1 MLLSYKQDNGRIA
14 KNTLLLYMRTILV
27 MLVSLFTSRVV
38 LSALGVDD
46 YGIYNVVGGV
56 VAMFT
61 VVSGA
66 LSASISRFI
75 TFELG
80 RNDIEKLKRIFST
93 SINIQIGISLL
104 ILFLGE
110 TIGVWFLNYKMN
122 IPVERLDA
130 ANWVLQC
137 SLITFIINLISVP
150 YNAAIIAHEK
160 MSAFAYISIL
170 EVILKLL
177 IVYLLYI
184 SMWDKLI
191 VYSSLLVLVAI
202 IIRMVYGVY
211 CNRCFVET
219 RYLLFFPVFF

>member
-160 MSAFAYISIL
+160 MSAFAHISIL

-177 IVYLLYI
+177 IVY
-184 SMWDKLI
+184 
-191 VYSSLLVLVAI
+191 
-202 IIRMVYGVY
+202 
-211 CNRCFVET
+211 
-219 RYLLFFPVFF
+219 

>member
-1 MLLSYKQDNGRIA
+1 MISNYKQDNGRIA

-27 MLVSLFTSRVV
+27 MFVSLFTSRVV
-38 LSALGVDD
+38 LSVLGVDD
-46 YGIYNVVGGV
+46 YGIYNIVGGV

-66 LSASISRFI
+66 LSAAISRFI

-80 RNDIEKLKRIFST
+80 RNDIDKLKRIFST
-93 SINIQIGISLL
+93 SMNIQIGISLL

-170 EVILKLL
+170 EAVLKLL
-177 IVYLLYI
+177 IVYLL
-184 SMWDKLI
+184 
-191 VYSSLLVLVAI
+191 
-202 IIRMVYGVY
+202 
-211 CNRCFVET
+211 
-219 RYLLFFPVFF
+219 

>member
-1 MLLSYKQDNGRIA
+1 
-14 KNTLLLYMRTILV
+14 MRTILV

-66 LSASISRFI
+66 LSASISRFV

-104 ILFLGE
+104 ILLLGE

-130 ANWVLQC
+130 A
-137 SLITFIINLISVP
+137 
-150 YNAAIIAHEK
+150 
-160 MSAFAYISIL
+160 
-170 EVILKLL
+170 
-177 IVYLLYI
+177 
-184 SMWDKLI
+184 
-191 VYSSLLVLVAI
+191 
-202 IIRMVYGVY
+202 
-211 CNRCFVET
+211 
-219 RYLLFFPVFF
+219 

>member
-93 SINIQIGISLL
+93 SINILRRNNWSL
-104 ILFLGE
+104 
-110 TIGVWFLNYKMN
+110 V
-122 IPVERLDA
+122 
-130 ANWVLQC
+130 
-137 SLITFIINLISVP
+137 S
-150 YNAAIIAHEK
+150 
-160 MSAFAYISIL
+160 
-170 EVILKLL
+170 
-177 IVYLLYI
+177 
-184 SMWDKLI
+184 
-191 VYSSLLVLVAI
+191 
-202 IIRMVYGVY
+202 
-211 CNRCFVET
+211 
-219 RYLLFFPVFF
+219 

>member
-177 IVYLLYI
+177 IVY
-184 SMWDKLI
+184 
-191 VYSSLLVLVAI
+191 
-202 IIRMVYGVY
+202 
-211 CNRCFVET
+211 
-219 RYLLFFPVFF
+219 

>member
-27 MLVSLFTSRVV
+27 MLVSLFTSRVI

-104 ILFLGE
+104 ILLLGE

-170 EVILKLL
+170 EVIRN
-177 IVYLLYI
+177 
-184 SMWDKLI
+184 
-191 VYSSLLVLVAI
+191 YSGIKS
-202 IIRMVYGVY
+202 Y
-211 CNRCFVET
+211 
-219 RYLLFFPVFF
+219 

>member
-1 MLLSYKQDNGRIA
+1 MISNYKQDNGRIA

-27 MLVSLFTSRVV
+27 MFVSLFTSRVV
-38 LSALGVDD
+38 LSVLGVDD
-46 YGIYNVVGGV
+46 YGIYNIVGGV

-66 LSASISRFI
+66 LSAAISRFI

-80 RNDIEKLKRIFST
+80 RNDIDKLKRIFST
-93 SINIQIGISLL
+93 SMNIQIGISLL

-170 EVILKLL
+170 EAVLKLL
-177 IVYLLYI
+177 IVYLLCKHSI
-184 SMWDKLI
+184 
-191 VYSSLLVLVAI
+191 
-202 IIRMVYGVY
+202 
-211 CNRCFVET
+211 
-219 RYLLFFPVFF
+219 